1 VPARRPSLLF
11 SPEVEVRVRGI
22 RLAPMTEAEFL
33 TFRDTEARG
42 YAGDKVRSGDW
53 SDRDAM
59 TLALQAFHR
68 LVPSGPETAGHHLFT
83 VHDAETAVKVGW
95 LWFEVRDDG
104 LSRTAFLSDILIFDE
119 YQRQGYGTACL
130 AEFDN
135 QARSLGIRRVRLH
148 VFGHN
153 MEAKKL
159 YERCGY
165 QVTDCFMAKDL
176 S

>member
-1 VPARRPSLLF
+1 M
-11 SPEVEVRVRGI
+11 EVRVRGI
-22 RLAPMTEAEFL
+22 RLVPMTEAEFL
-33 TFRDTEARG
+33 TFRDTGARG
-42 YAGDKVRSGDW
+42 YADDKVRSGDW
-53 SDRDAM
+53 IERDAM
-59 TLALQAFHR
+59 TLALQAIHR
-68 LVPSGPETAGHHLFT
+68 LVPSGPGTAGHHLFT
-83 VHDAETAVKVGW
+83 VHDAETGVKVGW

-104 LSRTAFLSDILIFDE
+104 LYRSAYLSDILIFDE
-119 YQRQGYGTACL
+119 YQRRGYGTACL

-153 MEAKKL
+153 TEARKL

-165 QVTDCFMAKDL
+165 KVTDCSMAKDL